1 LAGILAGEPNLSPMI
16 KRYWKS
22 LEELMR
28 RGDAIAI
35 AAALLL
41 SLAVYSFLQT
51 LVEGLVAPA
60 IAALF
65 DKPDIYLL
73 RFTVNGSDFPYGAVL
88 VGLIL
93 LVLAFVVVA
102 ALAKFRQDAESR
114 STET

>member
-1 LAGILAGEPNLSPMI
+1 MI
-16 KRYWKS
+16 KRYAKS
-22 LEELMR
+22 LEEFML

-35 AAALLL
+35 AAALLIAL
-41 SLAVYSFLQT
+41 PVYSFLQT

-65 DKPDIYLL
+65 DKEDIYLL
-73 RFTVNGSDFPYGAVL
+73 HFTVSGSDFPYGNVL

-93 LVLAFVVVA
+93 LILAFVVVA
-102 ALAKFRQDAESR
+102 LLSKARQGAESS